1 MFRVEETNVI
11 IKIKTLQ
18 DQGAG
23 TESKKYVELGHH
35 LDRGRNFS
43 KCRTIEPFSKKV

>member
-18 DQGAG
+18 DQGQNL
-23 TESKKYVELGHH
+23 KKYFELGHH
-35 LDRGRNFS
+35 LDRGRNFL
-43 KCRTIEPFSKKV
+43 KYRTIEPFSKKV